1 MQEADQSLARMLGA
15 SRSIQVYSNQNMLD
29 FESYLSPFSWRYA
42 SEEMRSIWSEAHKRR
57 LWRRLWYTLAEVQ
70 AEFGVFG
77 EEQVEE
83 LKKHVEDVDV
93 QRSLEIEAEIHHDL
107 MAELKAYAEQ
117 CPNAGGVLHLGA
129 TAMDIEDNADAL
141 RIRQAY
147 DLLLGKLCRLLLE
160 LAERIERW
168 ADVPVLAF
176 THLQPAEPT
185 TLGYRLAQYAQDL
198 LTDWRA
204 ITYARDEIRG
214 KGFKG
219 AVGTSASFADL
230 LGVERLAEFEARL
243 SARLGLEFY
252 PVSGQTYPR
261 KQDYVVV
268 VALAGLGGSLY
279 KLAFDVRLLQS
290 PLAAEWA
297 EPFGR
302 RQVGSSAMPFKRNP
316 IQSEKINSLARSL
329 AQIPRLAWDNA
340 AHSLL
345 ERTLDDSANR
355 RSFLPEAFLI
365 SDELLQTTLKLV
377 AGLSIDENAMLR
389 NLSSYAPFAAT
400 ERVLVA
406 LGKAGAD
413 RQVMHERLR
422 EHSLVAWEAIRDG
435 KPNPLVER
443 ICGDEIFQ
451 QYIPIE
457 QLKELVQV
465 YDHIGDAPLR
475 ARRFAKTIH
484 TTLKSFEL
492 EEKRA

>member
-1 MQEADQSLARMLGA
+1 MLGA

-252 PVSGQTYPR
+252 PVSGQT
-261 KQDYVVV
+261 
-268 VALAGLGGSLY
+268 
-279 KLAFDVRLLQS
+279 
-290 PLAAEWA
+290 
-297 EPFGR
+297 
-302 RQVGSSAMPFKRNP
+302 
-316 IQSEKINSLARSL
+316 
-329 AQIPRLAWDNA
+329 
-340 AHSLL
+340 
-345 ERTLDDSANR
+345 
-355 RSFLPEAFLI
+355 
-365 SDELLQTTLKLV
+365 
-377 AGLSIDENAMLR
+377 
-389 NLSSYAPFAAT
+389 
-400 ERVLVA
+400 
-406 LGKAGAD
+406 
-413 RQVMHERLR
+413 
-422 EHSLVAWEAIRDG
+422 
-435 KPNPLVER
+435 
-443 ICGDEIFQ
+443 
-451 QYIPIE
+451 
-457 QLKELVQV
+457 
-465 YDHIGDAPLR
+465 
-475 ARRFAKTIH
+475 
-484 TTLKSFEL
+484 
-492 EEKRA
+492 

>member
-1 MQEADQSLARMLGA
+1 
-15 SRSIQVYSNQNMLD
+15 
-29 FESYLSPFSWRYA
+29 
-42 SEEMRSIWSEAHKRR
+42 
-57 LWRRLWYTLAEVQ
+57 
-70 AEFGVFG
+70 
-77 EEQVEE
+77 
-83 LKKHVEDVDV
+83 
-93 QRSLEIEAEIHHDL
+93 
-107 MAELKAYAEQ
+107 
-117 CPNAGGVLHLGA
+117 
-129 TAMDIEDNADAL
+129 
-141 RIRQAY
+141 
-147 DLLLGKLCRLLLE
+147 
-160 LAERIERW
+160 
-168 ADVPVLAF
+168 
-176 THLQPAEPT
+176 
-185 TLGYRLAQYAQDL
+185 
-198 LTDWRA
+198 
-204 ITYARDEIRG
+204 
-214 KGFKG
+214 
-219 AVGTSASFADL
+219 
-230 LGVERLAEFEARL
+230 
-243 SARLGLEFY
+243 
-252 PVSGQTYPR
+252 
-261 KQDYVVV
+261 
-268 VALAGLGGSLY
+268 
-279 KLAFDVRLLQS
+279 
-290 PLAAEWA
+290 
-297 EPFGR
+297 
-302 RQVGSSAMPFKRNP
+302 MPFKRNP